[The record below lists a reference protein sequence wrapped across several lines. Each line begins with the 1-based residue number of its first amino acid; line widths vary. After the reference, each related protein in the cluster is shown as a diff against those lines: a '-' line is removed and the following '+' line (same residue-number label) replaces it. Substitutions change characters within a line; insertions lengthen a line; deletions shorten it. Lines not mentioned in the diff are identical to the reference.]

1 MLNPQSL
8 NMVSIATELQSMNAS
23 MFLAQETNMAWN
35 PSTINAIQNK
45 GQTIYKHHKIATL
58 SSQEKNDSWYQPSR
72 TLTLALGQWASWVI
86 GWGQDAMLGH
96 WSYLEL
102 VGQQG
107 K

>member
-45 GQTIYKHHKIATL
+45 CVTIYKHHKITIS
-58 SSQEKNDSWYQPSR
+58 SSQER
-72 TLTLALGQWASWVI
+72 TMAGTNLV
-86 GWGQDAMLGH
+86 
-96 WSYLEL
+96 EL
-102 VGQQG
+102 
-107 K
+107 